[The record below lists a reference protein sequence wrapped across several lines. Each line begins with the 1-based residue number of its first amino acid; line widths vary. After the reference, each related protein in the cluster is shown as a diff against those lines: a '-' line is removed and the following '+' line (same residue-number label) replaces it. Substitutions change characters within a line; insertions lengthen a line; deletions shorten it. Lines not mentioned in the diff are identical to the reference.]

1 MHGELTVV
9 SMSTMNPNALS
20 QGAKVR
26 PAAASLAAAI
36 VLAVFIWL
44 FWAFLERQF
53 RFAVEQQADWGHTL
67 VIPFIAGWFV
77 WLNRARILEQPL
89 RPSIT
94 GLVIMIGGVAWYSF
108 TALGPVFMRH
118 HNLMGI
124 GVGAVIF
131 GLVLAF
137 CGWRAMR
144 YLWFPVAYLVIFG
157 QTVSDRFL
165 DIITFQLQGI
175 ATVGAEYG
183 LALIGY
189 DVSRA
194 AHTIYI
200 HEPTGDVPVNI
211 AEACSGM
218 RMLVAFFALGVAMAY
233 RGLDLVW
240 QRILL
245 VVMAV
250 PTAIFVNVLR
260 VMTLGILSTVD
271 SEFAAGEFH
280 TMVGM
285 LWLIP
290 AFFIYLGIMWILRN
304 LIVADDAPEA
314 EVATESLELRFG
326 SRVKGVFISGV
337 ALLVVAGV
345 SFSLLAHALD
355 VHLSKKPVPLRAS
368 LSLVPSSIGPW
379 HVVQESPFDAAMIEQ
394 LGTELTISRV
404 YQRGTDGPAV
414 NFHVAYYT
422 DTVDPIP
429 HVPDRCMIAAGMEGM
444 TSEPSNL
451 PWVMSVEGATPDAD
465 LVLDG
470 NAVGQVTVDSI
481 AGIPMDV
488 HLPSGDTRIR
498 AMEFKHPDS
507 QEGRIYAG
515 YFFIA
520 NGRMTPS
527 PAGVYATA
535 YVGPEAYAYYCKVQ
549 VVMGGD
555 RDFDQDMFIKYASE
569 FLSLAMPYIM
579 RSLPDWA
586 HVLDGE
592 LAIDNSP
599 DSLFLEQ

>member
-1 MHGELTVV
+1 
-9 SMSTMNPNALS
+9 MSTINTKALS
-20 QGAKVR
+20 PGAPVR
-26 PAAASLAAAI
+26 PAAAALATAI
-36 VLAVFIWL
+36 VLAVFVWL

-77 WLNRARILEQPL
+77 WLNRARILEEPL

-94 GLVIMIGGVAWYSF
+94 GLVIMVGGVAWYSLS
-108 TALGPVFMRH
+108 ALGPVFMRH

-175 ATVGAEYG
+175 ATVGAESGLSLVGYG
-183 LALIGY
+183 
-189 DVSRA
+189 VTRA
-194 AHTIYI
+194 AHTLYI
-200 HEPTGDVPVNI
+200 EQPTGDVPVNI

-240 QRILL
+240 QRVLL
-245 VVMAV
+245 VIMAV
-250 PTAIFVNVLR
+250 PTAIFVNILR
-260 VMTLGILSTVD
+260 VMTLGILSTFD
-271 SEFAAGEFH
+271 SGFAAGEFH

-304 LIVADDAPEA
+304 LIVDDDEPDPEA
-314 EVATESLELRFG
+314 VEEAPVLRFG
-326 SRVKGVFISGV
+326 PGVRGVFISGV
-337 ALLVVAGV
+337 ALLAIAGV
-345 SFSLLAHALD
+345 SFSVLAHALD
-355 VHLSKKPVPLRAS
+355 IHLRKEPVPLRTS
-368 LSLVPSSIGPW
+368 LSLVPSSLGPW
-379 HVVQESPFDAAMIEQ
+379 HVVQEAPFDAAMIEQ
-394 LGTELTISRV
+394 LGTELTISRL
-404 YQRGTDGPAV
+404 YQRGPGRDGPAL

-422 DTVDPIP
+422 DTVEPIP

-444 TSEPSNL
+444 TPEPANI
-451 PWVMSVEGATPDAD
+451 PWDMSVDGARLDEAFELDEVATP
-465 LVLDG
+465 LVTIESIDG
-470 NAVGQVTVDSI
+470 T
-481 AGIPMDV
+481 PMDV
-488 HLPSGDTRIR
+488 HLPVGDSLIR
-498 AMEFKHPDS
+498 AMEFQHPNNP
-507 QEGRIYAG
+507 EGRVHAG

-520 NGRMTPS
+520 NGRMRPS
-527 PAGVYATA
+527 PSAVYRTA
-535 YVGPEAYAYYCKVQ
+535 YAGHGTHAYYCKVQ
-549 VVMGGD
+549 VVMGGGA
-555 RDFDQDMFIKYASE
+555 DFDQDEFLRYTSE

-586 HVLDGE
+586 DVLDGTNFLDE
-592 LAIDNSP
+592 SV
-599 DSLFLEQ
+599 DSQHLEQ